1 MDKNVNP
8 DARQRPLLS
17 VVSPVF
23 NEEDNLPLL
32 YERVSAV
39 CAGLPCDW
47 EMVLVDDGS
56 RDRSVE
62 IMRELH
68 AHDPRVKAVVL
79 SRNFGH
85 EVASTAGLDAA
96 RGDVIVLIDS
106 DLQDPPELIADMIA
120 KWNEGFDM
128 VCAQRASRD
137 GETVFKKVTAYA
149 FYRLMGKL
157 VGWSLPRDTG
167 DFRLMDRSVV
177 DAFRH
182 CREQNRFVRALIA
195 WTGFRQ
201 TVVPFERSARNA
213 GETKYNA
220 FKLIALAITS
230 ITGFSLVPLRL
241 ATWAGV
247 SMVLLSIVFIGTITI
262 QKLLGVTGPGYGF
275 LMASM
280 WFIGGV
286 QCMLIGVLGE
296 YIGRTYV
303 ESRRRP
309 LYFVR
314 EALGDV
320 SSMDNTACVY
330 SVRSGREA

>member
-1 MDKNVNP
+1 MSDK
-8 DARQRPLLS
+8 AELREGRRQLLS
-17 VVSPVF
+17 IVSPVF
-23 NEEDNLPLL
+23 NEEDNLHLL
-32 YERVSAV
+32 YERVSSV
-39 CAGLPCDW
+39 CAGLPYDW

-62 IMRELH
+62 IVRELH
-68 AHDPRVKAVVL
+68 ARDPRVKAVVL

-96 RGDVIVLIDS
+96 RGDVVVLMDS
-106 DLQDPPELIADMIA
+106 DLQDPPELIADMLA
-120 KWNEGFDM
+120 KWREGFDM
-128 VCAQRASRD
+128 VCAQRASRE
-137 GETVFKKVTAYA
+137 GETAFKKITAYA

-213 GETKYNA
+213 GETKYNV

-241 ATWAGV
+241 ATWAGLF
-247 SMVLLSIVFIGTITI
+247 MVCLSAIFIATIIV

-275 LMASM
+275 LMASV

-314 EALGDV
+314 EALGDIAPPA
-320 SSMDNTACVY
+320 SAETVY
-330 SVRSGREA
+330 SVRSGREG